1 MKNDCIKVE
10 LRSNPW
16 LYYLTFLGYFQ
27 REEATPEESYRR
39 MIEDFIVSLEV
50 AG

>member
-1 MKNDCIKVE
+1 MVI
-10 LRSNPW
+10 
-16 LYYLTFLGYFQ
+16 YLTFLGYFQ
-27 REEATPEESYRR
+27 REATPEESYRR

>member
-1 MKNDCIKVE
+1 MVILPYV
-10 LRSNPW
+10 
-16 LYYLTFLGYFQ
+16 LGYFQ

>member
-1 MKNDCIKVE
+1 MVILPYV
-10 LRSNPW
+10 
-16 LYYLTFLGYFQ
+16 LGYFQ
-27 REEATPEESYRR
+27 REATPEESYRR